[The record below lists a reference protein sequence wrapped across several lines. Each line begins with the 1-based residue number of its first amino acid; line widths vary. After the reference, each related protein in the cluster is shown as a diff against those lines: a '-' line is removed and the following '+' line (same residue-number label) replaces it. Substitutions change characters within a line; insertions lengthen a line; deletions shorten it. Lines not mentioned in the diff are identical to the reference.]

1 MYNIIENISLQ
12 SFKSQ
17 NKDENPFL
25 SWVFFSLPPRYF
37 LWRVSSL
44 SLILLHVPLQCIGVK
59 LELNCHLHRK
69 EYWPFKIPVAG

>member
-37 LWRVSSL
+37 SL
-44 SLILLHVPLQCIGVK
+44 ESLFIVINFTTCASAMYRSEARVK
-59 LELNCHLHRK
+59 LSFTSKRILA
-69 EYWPFKIPVAG
+69 F